1 MLFTEN
7 QISNEEL
14 NSINNFFDEIESEL
28 VTVSPEQAHKETSVS
43 KYLSSLTTGIYAKSV
58 EDIANTNVGNKI
70 VRKRNLQQ
78 VMRESFFYGSNRF
91 GNNFIAQR
99 EQAEGEGLFFER
111 SFASKKKNRRP
122 VQRERERQRIL
133 ARVSDSETRPC
144 EKA

>member
-91 GNNFIAQR
+91 GNNFIA
-99 EQAEGEGLFFER
+99 
-111 SFASKKKNRRP
+111 
-122 VQRERERQRIL
+122 
-133 ARVSDSETRPC
+133 
-144 EKA
+144 